1 MKVKAT
7 FIVVLAWFILFTFVP
22 LPSIMMFTPFLILFI
37 PRMQKREVFLI
48 FALQLVHDYVSYF
61 RSREHIVGIMNVASF
76 TLTGRINV
84 VNYDQIVLATIVL
97 QLLFIYSLSYC
108 FVKLKRLKRRITLQ

>member
-1 MKVKAT
+1 MKLTAT
-7 FIVVLAWFILFTFVP
+7 FIVVFAWFILFTFLP
-22 LPSIMMFTPFLILFI
+22 LPSVMMFTPLLIIFI
-37 PRMQKREVFLI
+37 PRLQKREVFLI
-48 FALQLVHDYVSYF
+48 FILQLMYDYVVYF
-61 RSREHIVGIMNVASF
+61 QRREHFVGMMNAVSF

-108 FVKLKRLKRRITLQ
+108 FVKLTRLKRRIHS